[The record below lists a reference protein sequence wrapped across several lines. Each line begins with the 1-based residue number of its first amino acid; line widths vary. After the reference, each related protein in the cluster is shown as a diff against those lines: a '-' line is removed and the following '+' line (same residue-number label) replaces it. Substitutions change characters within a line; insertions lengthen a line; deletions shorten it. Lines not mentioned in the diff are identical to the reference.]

1 MSDYFSFK
9 LVTPEKIYLEGQ
21 AEQITVPGVEG
32 DIGFLAQ
39 HTNFITSIRPGII
52 KVVKDDNT
60 NVQFYVDGGFVKFT
74 DNELLLVA
82 EEVADENEINTDFIS
97 SKIEEYNELMSNASD
112 SEKNKIMTKLDSLKL
127 LLN

>member
-52 KVVKDDNT
+52 KVVKDDNS

-97 SKIEEYNELMSNASD
+97 SKIEEYNERMSNASE

>member
-52 KVVKDDNT
+52 KVVKDDNS
-60 NVQFYVDGGFVKFT
+60 NVQFYVDGGSVKFT

-97 SKIEEYNELMSNASD
+97 SKIEEYNELISNASE

>member
-52 KVVKDDNT
+52 KVIKDDNT

-82 EEVADENEINTDFIS
+82 EEVAGENEINTDFIS
-97 SKIEEYNELMSNASD
+97 KKIEGYNELMSNASD

>member
-52 KVVKDDNT
+52 KVVKDDNS

-97 SKIEEYNELMSNASD
+97 SKIEEYNELMSNASE

>member
-97 SKIEEYNELMSNASD
+97 SKIEEYNELMSNASE

>member
-1 MSDYFSFK
+1 MSDQFSFK

-21 AEQITVPGVEG
+21 AELITVPGVEG
-32 DIGFLAQ
+32 EIGLLDQ
-39 HTNFITSIRPGII
+39 QTNFIHSIRPGII
-52 KVVKDDNT
+52 KVVKDDNS

-97 SKIEEYNELMSNASD
+97 SKIEEYNELMSNASE

>member
-52 KVVKDDNT
+52 KVVKDDNS

-97 SKIEEYNELMSNASD
+97 SKIEEYNELMLNASE

>member
-39 HTNFITSIRPGII
+39 HTNLITSIRPGII
-52 KVVKDDNT
+52 KVVKDDNS

-97 SKIEEYNELMSNASD
+97 SKIEEYNELMSNASEL
-112 SEKNKIMTKLDSLKL
+112 EKNKIMTKLDSLKL

>member
-52 KVVKDDNT
+52 KVIKDDNS

-97 SKIEEYNELMSNASD
+97 SKIEEYNELMSNASE

>member
-1 MSDYFSFK
+1 MSEYFSFK

-21 AEQITVPGVEG
+21 AELITVPGVEG

-52 KVVKDDNT
+52 KVIRDDNT
-60 NVQFYVDGGFVKFT
+60 NVQFYVDGGFVKFS
-74 DNELLLVA
+74 D
-82 EEVADENEINTDFIS
+82 
-97 SKIEEYNELMSNASD
+97 NELMSNASD
-112 SEKNKIMTKLDSLKL
+112 TEKNKIASKLDSLKL

>member
-1 MSDYFSFK
+1 MSEYFSFK

-21 AEQITVPGVEG
+21 AELITVPGVEG

-52 KVVKDDNT
+52 KVIKDDNA
-60 NVQFYVDGGFVKFT
+60 NVQFYVDGGFVKFSN
-74 DNELLLVA
+74 NELLLVA
-82 EEVADENEINTDFIS
+82 EEVADEKDIDTEFIS
-97 SKIEEYNELMSNASD
+97 KKIEAYNELMSSVPEP
-112 SEKNKIMTKLDSLKL
+112 EKNKIISKVDSLKL

>member
-1 MSDYFSFK
+1 MSDFFSFK
-9 LVTPEKIYLEGQ
+9 LVTPEKVYLEGQ

-97 SKIEEYNELMSNASD
+97 SKIEEYNELMSNASE

>member
-97 SKIEEYNELMSNASD
+97 GKIEEYNELMSNASEL
-112 SEKNKIMTKLDSLKL
+112 EKNKIMTKLDSLKL

>member
-97 SKIEEYNELMSNASD
+97 SKIEEYNKLMSNASE

>member
-52 KVVKDDNT
+52 KVIKDDNS

-97 SKIEEYNELMSNASD
+97 SKIEEYNELMSNASEL
-112 SEKNKIMTKLDSLKL
+112 EKNKIMTKLDSLKL

>member
-52 KVVKDDNT
+52 KVIKDDNT

-97 SKIEEYNELMSNASD
+97 SKIEEYNKLMSNASE

>member
-52 KVVKDDNT
+52 KVVKDDNS

-97 SKIEEYNELMSNASD
+97 SKIEEYNELISNASE

>member
-9 LVTPEKIYLEGQ
+9 LVTPEKVYLEGQ

-97 SKIEEYNELMSNASD
+97 GKIEEYNELMSNSSE

>member
-1 MSDYFSFK
+1 MPDYFSFK

-52 KVVKDDNT
+52 KVVKDDNS

-97 SKIEEYNELMSNASD
+97 SKIEEYNELISNASE

>member
-39 HTNFITSIRPGII
+39 HTNLITSIRPGII
-52 KVVKDDNT
+52 KVVKDDNS

-97 SKIEEYNELMSNASD
+97 SKIEEYNELMSNASE

>member
-39 HTNFITSIRPGII
+39 HTNFITSIRAGII
-52 KVVKDDNT
+52 KVIKDDNS

-97 SKIEEYNELMSNASD
+97 SKIEEYNELMSNASE

>member
-1 MSDYFSFK
+1 MSEYFSFK

-21 AEQITVPGVEG
+21 AELITVPGAEG

-52 KVVKDDNT
+52 KVIRDDNT
-60 NVQFYVDGGFVKFT
+60 NVQFYVDGGFVKFS

-82 EEVADENEINTDFIS
+82 EEVADEKDIDTEFIS
-97 SKIEEYNELMSNASD
+97 KKIEAYNELMSNASD
-112 SEKNKIMTKLDSLKL
+112 SEKNKIMSKVDSLKL